1 MLNDPN
7 YSKIYIAHCRTILH
21 ENFTNGWYKTKAEQY
36 RKLIKDAVKK
46 DSNWV
51 FQFEDFDRNYTATV
65 IKKQPAPFPYP
76 GITELMDARIKY
88 LQNHPEYKKSPPVI
102 GEIHTG
108 VSEKDTSSITVNVSI
123 ENAKNAYIF
132 FRKKSSDIFQKIPLY
147 DDGKIVDLK
156 ALDGIFSAIIPK
168 GEKKVE
174 YYIFAENNEAV
185 MFSPERAAHEFYTI
199 KNTNLLPF

>member
-1 MLNDPN
+1 
-7 YSKIYIAHCRTILH
+7 
-21 ENFTNGWYKTKAEQY
+21 
-36 RKLIKDAVKK
+36 
-46 DSNWV
+46 
-51 FQFEDFDRNYTATV
+51 
-65 IKKQPAPFPYP
+65 
-76 GITELMDARIKY
+76 MDARIKY

-147 DDGKIVDLK
+147 DDGKSVDLK